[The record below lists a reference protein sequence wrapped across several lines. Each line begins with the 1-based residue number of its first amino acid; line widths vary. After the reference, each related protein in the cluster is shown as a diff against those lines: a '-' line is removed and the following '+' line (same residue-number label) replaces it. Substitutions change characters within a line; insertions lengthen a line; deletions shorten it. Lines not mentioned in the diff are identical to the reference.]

1 MTAALHVFQLVA
13 AVFLMGCESERP
25 AAGMTPGPQA
35 QQQAQQPATPARRG
49 PLCLELEPP
58 RRPVLLGEP
67 VTLIASVV
75 NCSSQVQPVHDL
87 LRPDF
92 GFLQIWLQPPS
103 QPELLH
109 KPVTYIREGRGKP
122 VKSLAP
128 GERLSAFAPVY
139 FGVDGWT
146 IKQPGRY
153 RARAEYGAESVKLES
168 PPVEFVV
175 APPETAADRQAAE
188 LMMSRE
194 VGMFLATGRDDG
206 GKGSERLAQ
215 VEQQYG
221 QSRLAPYARVM
232 RAVASSRGDF
242 DPETKAFRK
251 DGCDRAIDPLAR
263 AIPQIA
269 DPLLAISGTTAL
281 VRCLREAGREADANQ
296 AASTFLRSHP
306 AARDVPAVL
315 LLRGSARKE

>member
-13 AVFLMGCESERP
+13 AVLLMGCESERP
-25 AAGMTPGPQA
+25 AAGMTPGPQP
-35 QQQAQQPATPARRG
+35 QQQAQQTPARRG

-58 RRPVLLGEP
+58 HRPVLLGEP

-75 NCSSQVQPVHDL
+75 NCSSQVQRVQDL
-87 LRPDF
+87 LDPDL

-109 KPVTYIREGRGKP
+109 RPVKRTYARGKP

-139 FGVDGWT
+139 FGADGWT
-146 IKQPGRY
+146 IRQPGRY
-153 RARAEYGAESVKLES
+153 RARAAYDDGETAKLES
-168 PPVEFVV
+168 KPVEFTVE
-175 APPETAADRQAAE
+175 PPANTADRQAAE

-194 VGMFLATGRDDG
+194 AGVFLATGRDDG

-215 VEQQYG
+215 IEQQYG
-221 QSRLAPYARVM
+221 QSRLAPYAQLM
-232 RAVASSRGDF
+232 RAVASSRGGF
-242 DPETKAFRK
+242 DPETKTFRK
-251 DGCDRAIDPLAR
+251 GGCDRATEPLAR
-263 AIPQIA
+263 AVPQIA

-306 AARDVPAVL
+306 AARDVPEVL